1 MLASPPVEA
10 RVLFP
15 AGTCQSWD
23 LQFRMEMT
31 LVKSLHKAKLSGKL
45 RIVKNDNHY
54 VKTGAVDPDPGSM
67 ESLDPYPDLGSG
79 GQK

>member
-1 MLASPPVEA
+1 MEA

-15 AGTCQSWD
+15 AGTCQSRD

-31 LVKSLHKAKLSGKL
+31 LVKSLHKAKLSGKV

-54 VKTGAVDPDPGSM
+54 VKSAVDPDPGSM
-67 ESLDPYPDLGSG
+67 EPLDPYPDLGSG
-79 GQK
+79 GKNDPQT